1 MVAIAIIF
9 ASKIPDAAIV
19 ETMLFGDIFSFTK
32 EDLYIIIS
40 LDFLVLILLAKFLK
54 PLMLVSVNSDLARV
68 QKISVSILEFMSL
81 LILALVVT
89 VTIKNIGAL
98 LITALLVIP
107 AATARIFST
116 TPTKM
121 IIYSII
127 IALFSAILGL
137 YASFQFDLP
146 LASSVAI
153 ISVALYI
160 LAACI
165 NFKRR
170 GII

>member
-1 MVAIAIIF
+1 
-9 ASKIPDAAIV
+9 
-19 ETMLFGDIFSFTK
+19 MLFGDIFSFTQ
-32 EDLYIIIS
+32 ENLYIVLF
-40 LDFLVLILLAKFLK
+40 LDFLVLILLTKFLK
-54 PLMLVSVNSDLARV
+54 PLMLVSVNADLARV
-68 QKISVSILEFMSL
+68 QKISVNILEYASL

-107 AATARIFST
+107 SATARIMSN

-127 IALFSAILGL
+127 IALLAAIIGL

-153 ISVALYI
+153 ISVVLYI
-160 LAACI
+160 VAACI

-170 GII
+170 GRVLS